1 MGPNKIVHLTFA
13 LGALLV
19 AFVVS
24 RASDWVWSYFAKPN
38 DLVINVLAILIAGG
52 GALIAYR
59 NERVYASVVDVTRE
73 LEKVTWPTRKET
85 SAATIVV
92 IVTVVI
98 AALIL
103 SGFDAIWSFFTNW
116 FLR

>member
-1 MGPNKIVHLTFA
+1 MGPNKFVHLTFA
-13 LGALLV
+13 LAGLLA
-19 AFVVS
+19 AFILS
-24 RASDWVWSYFAKPN
+24 RVSDWVWSYFAKPN
-38 DLVINVLAILIAGG
+38 DLLVNVFAIAVAGG
-52 GALIAYR
+52 AALMAYR

-85 SAATIVV
+85 TAATIVV
-92 IVTVVI
+92 IVTVLI
-98 AALIL
+98 SALIL

>member
-1 MGPNKIVHLTFA
+1 MGPNKFVHLTFA
-13 LGALLV
+13 LGGLLA
-19 AFVVS
+19 AFLLS

-38 DLVINVLAILIAGG
+38 DLLINLLAVVVAGTA
-52 GALIAYR
+52 ALVAYR
-59 NERVYASVVDVTRE
+59 NERVFASIVDVTRE

-92 IVTVVI
+92 LVTVLI
-98 AALIL
+98 SALIL
-103 SGFDAIWSFFTNW
+103 SGFDAIWAFFTNW

>member
-1 MGPNKIVHLTFA
+1 MGPNKFVHLTFA

-19 AFVVS
+19 AFLVS
-24 RASDWVWSYFAKPN
+24 RMTDWAWSYFSKPN
-38 DLVINVLAILIAGG
+38 DLVINGIAILVAATA
-52 GALIAYR
+52 ALVAYR
-59 NERVYASVVDVTRE
+59 NERVYTGVVDVTRE

-92 IVTVVI
+92 IVTVLI
-98 AALIL
+98 SAAIL
-103 SGFDAIWSFFTNW
+103 SSFDALWSFFTNW